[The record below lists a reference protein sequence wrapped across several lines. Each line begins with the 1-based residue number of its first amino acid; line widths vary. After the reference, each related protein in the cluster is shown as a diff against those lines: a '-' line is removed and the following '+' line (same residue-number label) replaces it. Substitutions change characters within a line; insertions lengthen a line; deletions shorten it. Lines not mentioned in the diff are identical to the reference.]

1 MRTVCTPSMRSDN
14 SLHAMSALWPRNQSP
29 VRTLWERGGT
39 PWALLGNA
47 TVAVGAPCDG
57 KCEIIHHIFLYFR
70 AIPRRSE
77 KFQIVVPMPWDR
89 GRVWQGLYGMPSL
102 FYILTGFMHGKS
114 YQYAHQWAMS
124 WAIDKSRRF
133 RNISSLFPKSDVSRV
148 LGRKYRYQ
156 LFQRYK
162 PASYCINAYTFMT
175 KSRIFPP
182 ICIIILDLLLYHSL
196 QCVGIWCKK
205 KGLLFRGWAGAK
217 FVSITMQFNQHSGV
231 ICLRSKLY
239 LVVNSLRPSDAY
251 MRQYANHHWIR

>member
-1 MRTVCTPSMRSDN
+1 MRTVCTPSMCSDN
-14 SLHAMSALWPRNQSP
+14 SLHATS
-29 VRTLWERGGT
+29 T
-39 PWALLGNA
+39 PWALCDHAISRRSERCGSA
-47 TVAVGAPCDG
+47 VARRGHSLETPLSPWA
-57 KCEIIHHIFLYFR
+57 IIHHIFLYFR

-114 YQYAHQWAMS
+114 YQYAHQRAMS
-124 WAIDKSRRF
+124 WAMDKSRRF

-148 LGRKYRYQ
+148 MGRKYRYQ

-162 PASYCINAYTFMT
+162 PASFCINAYIFMT

-182 ICIIILDLLLYHSL
+182 ICIIILYLLLYHSL

-217 FVSITMQFNQHSGV
+217 LVSITMQFNQHSGV